1 MLYRRTT
8 QPTSTS
14 GGATPNFLGWP
25 NDVLLSN
32 VNANVN
38 WRFLAR
44 MAQIVKLYYRAHE
57 SVYGENKQVI
67 IKCQGR
73 IYGKEMY

>member
-1 MLYRRTT
+1 
-8 QPTSTS
+8 
-14 GGATPNFLGWP
+14 
-25 NDVLLSN
+25 
-32 VNANVN
+32 
-38 WRFLAR
+38 
-44 MAQIVKLYYRAHE
+44 MAQIVKLYYRVHE